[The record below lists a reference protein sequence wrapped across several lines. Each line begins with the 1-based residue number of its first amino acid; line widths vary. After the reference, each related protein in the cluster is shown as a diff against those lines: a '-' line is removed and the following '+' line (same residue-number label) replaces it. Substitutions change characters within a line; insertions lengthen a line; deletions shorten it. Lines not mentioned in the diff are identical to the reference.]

1 MMNNKRLAKSLIANI
16 IALVV
21 NSGISFFLTPYI
33 VNHVGSEA
41 YGFVNL
47 ANNFTGYAMVL
58 TVALNSMAGR
68 FITIEYENGND
79 ENVNKYFSSALYGNV
94 LMCLILLL
102 PSAFCVLFL
111 DSLVKISTEL
121 VNDIKILFAFVFLSF
136 FITLI
141 NATFST
147 SLFVVNRKDIEAR
160 RNIESYIIKASL
172 LLLLYALLKPKV
184 YYVGITLLVTALYS
198 LIANIYLTRRYL
210 PCVTINKRFIS
221 VGNVRTLIS
230 SGVWNSLTKL
240 SYILTDGLDLLITN
254 LYISSEMMG
263 VLSIA
268 KLLPSVI
275 TVLVAT
281 VAGVFV
287 PNYVIAFA
295 HGDKDEFK
303 HKIKQSMVISSTIS
317 NICLTSL
324 VVIGNSFFMLWVPN
338 EDSDLLQ
345 VLSILTIAG
354 MTVNGG
360 IQCVYNI
367 FSVVNKIKINSI
379 VNLISDLGIVLTV
392 LLLLKTTDL
401 GVYAVAGVSSFVII
415 IRSLCFSVPY
425 AAYCSQIEKW
435 FFYKQIVLNL
445 LALFVSVVI
454 AMMLKSFF
462 DISTWWDIIVVA
474 LLCCITSFIVH
485 MTLFG
490 ELKVFIRRIIAK

>member
-1 MMNNKRLAKSLIANI
+1 
-16 IALVV
+16 
-21 NSGISFFLTPYI
+21 
-33 VNHVGSEA
+33 
-41 YGFVNL
+41 
-47 ANNFTGYAMVL
+47 
-58 TVALNSMAGR
+58 
-68 FITIEYENGND
+68 
-79 ENVNKYFSSALYGNV
+79 
-94 LMCLILLL
+94 
-102 PSAFCVLFL
+102 
-111 DSLVKISTEL
+111 
-121 VNDIKILFAFVFLSF
+121 
-136 FITLI
+136 
-141 NATFST
+141 
-147 SLFVVNRKDIEAR
+147 
-160 RNIESYIIKASL
+160 
-172 LLLLYALLKPKV
+172 
-184 YYVGITLLVTALYS
+184 
-198 LIANIYLTRRYL
+198 
-210 PCVTINKRFIS
+210 
-221 VGNVRTLIS
+221 
-230 SGVWNSLTKL
+230 
-240 SYILTDGLDLLITN
+240 
-254 LYISSEMMG
+254 
-263 VLSIA
+263 
-268 KLLPSVI
+268 
-275 TVLVAT
+275 
-281 VAGVFV
+281 
-287 PNYVIAFA
+287 
-295 HGDKDEFK
+295 
-303 HKIKQSMVISSTIS
+303 MVISSTIS